1 MAKQVKYD
9 VFLQVLEF
17 LYTGIISQTKDVG
30 DISVAAELFHFSHLV
45 DICKNITE
53 NNEFLNPSIGT
64 YLNDETGARAIEL
77 FFNKSLFSDIAFRL
91 GDGKTF
97 HAHKSFIS
105 TRCKVLRTMFTSEFL
120 ESMKLEVLI
129 QEASSEA
136 FSAFL
141 TFLYS
146 DHSPILECQDS
157 VGILALANEYV
168 LPRLTTLCE
177 LYITKQVEIATT
189 NDITNADID
198 VIGLLLGSQLYSAP
212 QLEKFCFHFIS
223 SNYQPMK
230 KREEF
235 SKLIGDNLKY
245 VEENQWP
252 PKSYLEELDAYEKAT
267 GKGEGDKCVVM

>member
-1 MAKQVKYD
+1 M
-9 VFLQVLEF
+9 
-17 LYTGIISQTKDVG
+17 S
-30 DISVAAELFHFSHLV
+30 
-45 DICKNITE
+45 
-53 NNEFLNPSIGT
+53 
-64 YLNDETGARAIEL
+64 
-77 FFNKSLFSDIAFRL
+77 
-91 GDGKTF
+91 
-97 HAHKSFIS
+97 
-105 TRCKVLRTMFTSEFL
+105 
-120 ESMKLEVLI
+120 
-129 QEASSEA
+129 
-136 FSAFL
+136 
-141 TFLYS
+141 
-146 DHSPILECQDS
+146 DS
-157 VGILALANEYV
+157 VGILALANEYG
-168 LPRLTTLCE
+168 LPRLTSLCE

-267 GKGEGDKCVVM
+267 GRGEGDKCVVM